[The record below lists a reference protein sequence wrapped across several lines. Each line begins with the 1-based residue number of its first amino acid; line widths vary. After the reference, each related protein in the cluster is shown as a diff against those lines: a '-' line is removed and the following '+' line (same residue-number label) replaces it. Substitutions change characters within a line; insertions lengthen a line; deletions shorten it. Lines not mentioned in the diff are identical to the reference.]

1 MQILEQVRNEIRT
14 RHYSLRTE
22 DAYLYW
28 VRRFLFFHGGRNPAL
43 FDASHVNAFLTYLAV
58 TEKVAPATQN
68 QALNG
73 VLFFYRHI
81 LNKTF
86 PDDLEFTRAKQNKR
100 LPVVLTHQEVQRLFQ
115 HLDGVYWLM
124 AALLY
129 GSGLRLMECLRLRV
143 KDVDLERCAILVR
156 DGKGAKDRVVT
167 LDESLIPHLRVHLS
181 HVRQQHVQDLA
192 QGGGAVYV
200 PHALERKYPNA
211 GREWAWQY
219 LFPAPQPSIDPRTGI
234 KRRHHHHEG
243 ALQKAVRDAVVKAR
257 IEKPATC
264 HTLRHSFATHL
275 LERGYDIRTVQEQ
288 LGHKDLK
295 TTQIYTHILERGAN
309 AVKSPFS
316 LVVGARPLG
325 QAQQGQS
332 QQVRSQQGPSQQTR
346 PATPGGKNIR
356 EESASY
362 RLAG

>member
-1 MQILEQVRNEIRT
+1 MQILDQVREELRT

-28 VRRFLFFHGGRNPAL
+28 IRRFLFFHGGRNPAL
-43 FDASHVNAFLTYLAV
+43 FDANHVNAFLTYLAV
-58 TEKVAPATQN
+58 TEQVAPSTQN

-73 VLFFYRHI
+73 VLFFFRHV
-81 LNKTF
+81 LHKTF
-86 PDDLEFTRAKQNKR
+86 PEDMEFTRAKQNKR
-100 LPVVLTHQEVQRLFQ
+100 LPVVLTHNEVQRLFQ
-115 HLDGVYWLM
+115 HLSGVHWLM

-143 KDVDLERCAILVR
+143 KDLDLDRCAIAVR
-156 DGKGAKDRVVT
+156 DGKGGKDRIVT
-167 LDESLIPHLRVHLS
+167 LDESLVPHLRLHLTR
-181 HVRQQHVQDLA
+181 VRQLHVQDLS
-192 QGGGAVYV
+192 QGAGAVYL

-211 GREWAWQY
+211 CREWKWQY
-219 LFPAPQPSIDPRTGI
+219 VFPAPQPSIDPRSGI
-234 KRRHHHHEG
+234 KRRHHYYEG
-243 ALQKAVRDAVVKAR
+243 TLQKAVREAVLEAR
-257 IEKPATC
+257 IEKPASC

-295 TTQIYTHILERGAN
+295 TTQIYTHVLERGAN

-316 LVVGARPLG
+316 QTVGNQPLG
-325 QAQQGQS
+325 YS
-332 QQVRSQQGPSQQTR
+332 QQPRPEKALDVRETAR
-346 PATPGGKNIR
+346 I
-356 EESASY
+356 Y

>member
-1 MQILEQVRNEIRT
+1 MQILDQVRDEIRT

-22 DAYLYW
+22 EAYLYW
-28 VRRFLFFHGGRNPAL
+28 VRRFIFFHGGRNPAL
-43 FDASHVNAFLTYLAV
+43 FDAGHINAFLTYLAV

-73 VLFFYRHI
+73 VLFFFRHV
-81 LNKTF
+81 LNKSF

-100 LPVVLTHQEVQRLFQ
+100 LPVVLTHHEVQRLFQ

-129 GSGLRLMECLRLRV
+129 GSGLRLMECMRLRV

-167 LDESLIPHLRVHLS
+167 LDESLVPHLRVHLS
-181 HVRQQHVQDLA
+181 RVRQLHVQDLA
-192 QGGGAVYV
+192 QGGGAVYI

-211 GREWAWQY
+211 CREWPWQY
-219 LFPAPQPSIDPRTGI
+219 LFPAPQPSIDPRSGI
-234 KRRHHHHEG
+234 KRRHHHHEA
-243 ALQKAVRDAVVKAR
+243 ALQKAVREAVVKAH

-316 LVVGARPLG
+316 QTVGNKPLG
-325 QAQQGQS
+325 YGQQNRPPQAPWEKDPG
-332 QQVRSQQGPSQQTR
+332 VREPVL
-346 PATPGGKNIR
+346 
-356 EESASY
+356 EY
-362 RLAG
+362 RLTG